1 MAESAETLEHHRHAV
16 EMEREGL
23 FVRIGPRRLRL
34 DYLLLAALG
43 IFAVTVAALYFA
55 LDLGTDDVE
64 RWGYAGLFGI
74 VLLRAAS
81 VVMPMPGGGI
91 VFASGGLLN
100 PLWGIPA
107 PMAVGVIAGFAE
119 SLGEF
124 TGYFAGLGGSSMLR
138 ERRIYKRIKGWVK
151 HRPFLTMFLMSFT
164 PPWLFDIAGLAAGAI
179 RVPIRV
185 FYPAVLSGK
194 VIRDILVAT
203 AGYYSIG
210 IVESWSSDVF
220 DGVKSVIDAVAGIF

>member
-1 MAESAETLEHHRHAV
+1 MAESAETVLEHRHHAV
-16 EMEREGL
+16 EIERQGL
-23 FVRIGPRRLRL
+23 FVHIGVWRVRL
-34 DYLLLAALG
+34 DYLLLAVLG
-43 IFAVTVAALYFA
+43 VFAVSLAALFLA
-55 LDLGTDDVE
+55 LDLGTDDVQ

-107 PMAVGVIAGFAE
+107 PIAVGGIAGFAE
-119 SLGEF
+119 SIGEF
-124 TGYFAGLGGSSMLR
+124 TGYFAGLGGSTMLKD
-138 ERRIYKRIKGWVK
+138 RRIYKRVKGWVE

-179 RVPIRV
+179 RVP
-185 FYPAVLSGK
+185 
-194 VIRDILVAT
+194 
-203 AGYYSIG
+203 
-210 IVESWSSDVF
+210 
-220 DGVKSVIDAVAGIF
+220 